1 MGSNLNLN
9 YQIEE
14 YINSH
19 SIKLH
24 PVQYEII
31 KYNETHPPTK
41 EEMFDRKIWK
51 KSIGWVNKK
60 TDDPLFWEQA
70 EKRMETRGVPTSL
83 SNANW
88 SYNKEEWIK
97 QKKRQM

>member
-1 MGSNLNLN
+1 MNIKQKRKLKK
-9 YQIEE
+9 QIMAR
-14 YINSH
+14 NA
-19 SIKLH
+19 
-24 PVQYEII
+24 EII

-60 TDDPLFWEQA
+60 TDEPLFWEQA

>member
-1 MGSNLNLN
+1 MKHILLL
-9 YQIEE
+9 
-14 YINSH
+14 
-19 SIKLH
+19 K
-24 PVQYEII
+24 
-31 KYNETHPPTK
+31 
-41 EEMFDRKIWK
+41 
-51 KSIGWVNKK
+51 KK